1 MSGPGGGSRLT
12 PTEKE
17 IARKLPLLDEEQ
29 QKRYDKF
36 LILGIDTNGKIS
48 DQYRLGIVN
57 TLLQPLPE
65 REQDRQISGYLRD
78 ESFRVFDNDRRA
90 EHEAHKAQLKAR
102 AASHKPAPAPARE
115 PEAPARAN
123 DNRFIRSQH
132 EKEKPPGL
140 REGLEPHR
148 SDYSDLV
155 RTHERVAEMQWK
167 GAGQS
172 AAVGAP
178 QQQEVPQRPRTKQ
191 EFLERQQ
198 RERADQLA
206 QAAQRPAAP
215 EVRQQQ
221 GKAAQQQPNPESP
234 HRPEARGK
242 PKTMEEFLERERR
255 DHAERFQ
262 PKAQHPKA
270 LSRSLEQPPAHTH
283 EAERKKTVQQKI
295 ANSPAMQPKWT
306 RRPLTKAELLLQEEV
321 QAARAQKAEQRPN
334 ALPRSKELPAHVRE
348 AEDKK
353 SAQQEAAK
361 RPTQQPESA
370 GKPKTMEEFLA
381 RERRDHAARF
391 GKAAQRSAGREITQ
405 QAKGQGRGPSFG
417 GGISG

>member
-1 MSGPGGGSRLT
+1 MSGAGGGSRLT

-36 LILGIDTNGKIS
+36 LILGIDANGTVT

-57 TLLQPLPE
+57 ALLKPISE
-65 REQDRQISGYLRD
+65 REQDIQISGHLRA
-78 ESFRVFDNDRRA
+78 EYFRVFENDRRA

-102 AASHKPAPAPARE
+102 ATSRKPAPAPAKE
-115 PEAPARAN
+115 PEPPARAN

-140 REGLEPHR
+140 REGLEPHG

-155 RTHERVAEMQWK
+155 RTHERVAEMQRK

-172 AAVGAP
+172 AAMGTP
-178 QQQEVPQRPRTKQ
+178 QQPEAQRPRTKQ

-198 RERADQLA
+198 RERAGQLA

-262 PKAQHPKA
+262 PKAKNQPKT
-270 LSRSLEQPPAHTH
+270 LSRSIEQPPAHAR

-295 ANSPAMQPKWT
+295 ANSPAMQPKWA

-321 QAARAQKAEQRPN
+321 QAARAEGRTTSERFATFERV
-334 ALPRSKELPAHVRE
+334 ACACPRSGGQEKRPAGSGQKTNPAAGIGGE
-348 AEDKK
+348 AED
-353 SAQQEAAK
+353 
-361 RPTQQPESA
+361 
-370 GKPKTMEEFLA
+370 
-381 RERRDHAARF
+381 H
-391 GKAAQRSAGREITQ
+391 
-405 QAKGQGRGPSFG
+405 
-417 GGISG
+417 GGIFGEGAA

>member
-1 MSGPGGGSRLT
+1 MSGAGGGSRLT

-36 LILGIDTNGKIS
+36 LILGIDANGTVT

-57 TLLQPLPE
+57 ALLKPISE
-65 REQDRQISGYLRD
+65 REQDIQISGHLRA
-78 ESFRVFDNDRRA
+78 EYFRVFENDRRA

-102 AASHKPAPAPARE
+102 ATSRKPAPAPAKE
-115 PEAPARAN
+115 PEPPARAN

-140 REGLEPHR
+140 REGLEPHG

-155 RTHERVAEMQWK
+155 RTHERVAEMQRK

-178 QQQEVPQRPRTKQ
+178 QQPEAQRPRTKQ

-262 PKAQHPKA
+262 PKAKNQPKT
-270 LSRSLEQPPAHTH
+270 LSRSIEQPPAHAR

-295 ANSPAMQPKWT
+295 ANSPAMQPKWA

-381 RERRDHAARF
+381 RERRDHAERF